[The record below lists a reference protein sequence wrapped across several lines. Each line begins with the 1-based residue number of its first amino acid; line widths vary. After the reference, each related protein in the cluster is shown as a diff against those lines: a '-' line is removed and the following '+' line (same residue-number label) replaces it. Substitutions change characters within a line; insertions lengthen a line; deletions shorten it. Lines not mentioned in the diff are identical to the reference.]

1 MINISSKNNKNIYK
15 VVGSKYSPEGS
26 AITVMT
32 KDKLGR
38 LWTASE
44 DGKVIMWD
52 RLTFFKH
59 LINESCYR
67 EEDVEIINRQGER

>member
-1 MINISSKNNKNIYK
+1 MINISSKNKKNIYK
-15 VVGSKYSPEGS
+15 VVGSKYSHQGS

>member
-1 MINISSKNNKNIYK
+1 
-15 VVGSKYSPEGS
+15 
-26 AITVMT
+26 MT